1 MFSPR
6 KTSQEEVIIDK
17 HDVDEVFRA
26 VPEEARR
33 LGVGDLMGILF
44 FEFDGIEWWFN
55 GI

>member
-1 MFSPR
+1 
-6 KTSQEEVIIDK
+6 
-17 HDVDEVFRA
+17 